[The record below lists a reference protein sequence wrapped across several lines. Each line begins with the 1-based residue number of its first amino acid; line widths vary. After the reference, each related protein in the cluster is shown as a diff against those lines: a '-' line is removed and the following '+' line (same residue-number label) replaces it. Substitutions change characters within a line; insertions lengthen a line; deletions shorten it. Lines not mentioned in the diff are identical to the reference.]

1 MIIDTHSHLYDDSLN
16 SDISEVI
23 ERAKQEGVQIH
34 LLPNIDVESIAKMK
48 NLHKNY
54 PSQTKMMMGLH
65 PCYIKE
71 NYLEEL
77 EKIKSDLFQHKED
90 YIAVGEIGLDFYWD
104 KTFIDQQISCFTE
117 QMKWAMELNLPIAI
131 HSRDSID
138 KLISILK
145 VEKKIPNGVFHCFT
159 GSYEQAVEILKL
171 GYYLGIGGVIT
182 YKNSNLP
189 ETIKKI
195 GLERVILETDSPFLP
210 PVPYRGKR
218 NEPSYLRQVVKKLSE
233 IFNKSEE
240 EIEEITSN
248 NAKTLFKIN

>member
-104 KTFIDQQISCFTE
+104 KTFIDEQISCFT
-117 QMKWAMELNLPIAI
+117 I
-131 HSRDSID
+131 
-138 KLISILK
+138 
-145 VEKKIPNGVFHCFT
+145 
-159 GSYEQAVEILKL
+159 
-171 GYYLGIGGVIT
+171 YL
-182 YKNSNLP
+182 
-189 ETIKKI
+189 
-195 GLERVILETDSPFLP
+195 
-210 PVPYRGKR
+210 
-218 NEPSYLRQVVKKLSE
+218 
-233 IFNKSEE
+233 
-240 EIEEITSN
+240 
-248 NAKTLFKIN
+248 